1 MILTV
6 LVRIPGSVVYNYCL
20 LILVWVLPG
29 VRIFFSLIDLFSAE
43 ALVKCE
49 M

>member
-6 LVRIPGSVVYNYCL
+6 LVRIPRSVVYNCCL
-20 LILVWVLPG
+20 LLLVWVLLG
-29 VRIFFSLIDLFSAE
+29 VRIFFFLIDLFSAE